1 VSVKFPRYV
10 IPLFVVYLADSVAG
24 VERLREAVL
33 CVQSSVPELG
43 DYFEKLYTA
52 DDPSVSRS
60 ELYDD
65 IQILLMRKYIDIYG
79 NIHEQDKALFTTTS
93 RGRLYVE
100 NNVIP
105 LIRVDVYAEIRR
117 TVRTCLGLE
126 ERGGGSAS
134 GDRPVG
140 ELLRGMGLREDG
152 LTLTLAQI
160 SSYVESRLDN
170 LMTEYA
176 EKLAEAIRYCRSA
189 YCVATKIDGV
199 YSFFK
204 FLDEE
209 LRLGLNLGEVLEK
222 ILGHADVVRA
232 AAKIPDIESLPR
244 LVSSDVKFRALQPV
258 SSVIASWASRVAEK
272 QQKEEQQ
279 KAYVETARRMKRGS
293 YSAPM
298 KRRLKTLALI
308 LTALT
313 LAALLL
319 YLAYIIQRFT
329 GVSSQQPTPTA
340 STMITTPI
348 RSTPATT
355 SPYIRLMETVSTPT
369 STQRGVQT
377 STTLQQ
383 HQTPNQLATSIYT
396 QTTSVISSSIWSTLD
411 RSRF

>member
-1 VSVKFPRYV
+1 VKFPRYV
-10 IPLFVVYLADSVAG
+10 FPLLVVYLADSVAG
-24 VERLREAVL
+24 VDRLREAVL
-33 CVQSSVPELG
+33 CVQPSVPELG
-43 DYFEKLYTA
+43 SYFEKLYTA

-60 ELYDD
+60 ELYGDV
-65 IQILLMRKYIDIYG
+65 QILLMRKYIDIYG
-79 NIHEQDKALFTTTS
+79 NIHEQDKVLFTTTS

-117 TVRTCLGLE
+117 TVKACLGL

-134 GDRPVG
+134 SDRPVG
-140 ELLRGMGLREDG
+140 ELLRSMGLKEDG

-176 EKLAEAIRYCRSA
+176 EKLAEAIRFCRSA

-209 LRLGLNLGEVLEK
+209 LRLGLNLREVLEK
-222 ILGHADVVRA
+222 ILGHTDVVRA

-244 LVSSDVKFRALQPV
+244 LVSSDVKFRVLQPV
-258 SSVIASWASRVAEK
+258 SDAISSWVSRVVEV
-272 QQKEEQQ
+272 QQKERAE
-279 KAYVETARRMKRGS
+279 AERRIRRRR
-293 YSAPM
+293 YSASM

-319 YLAYIIQRFT
+319 YITHIIQRFT
-329 GVSSQQPTPTA
+329 GFPSQ
-340 STMITTPI
+340 
-348 RSTPATT
+348 
-355 SPYIRLMETVSTPT
+355 
-369 STQRGVQT
+369 
-377 STTLQQ
+377 
-383 HQTPNQLATSIYT
+383 
-396 QTTSVISSSIWSTLD
+396 
-411 RSRF
+411 